1 MSPHRFSQILLW
13 TSVAVLSACASPA
26 DQSVP
31 APVPPEALAAI
42 DTATIMTHVRALAD
56 DSMLGRAPGGVGE
69 DRAVA
74 YLEAQFKALGLTP
87 GNTDGSYIQNVPL
100 VAITTDP
107 TLTLSLRGPGGK
119 NLKYRDDFVA
129 WTRHVVPSVQ
139 VKDAPLVFVGYG
151 VEAPEY
157 SWDDFKGQDLSG
169 KILVM
174 LVNDP
179 QLADTTQ
186 FRGKAMTYYG
196 RWTYKYEQ
204 GIKHKAAGVLLVH
217 ETGPAGYP
225 WAVVQGM
232 GGEKFD
238 LATPDS
244 NRTRAPMEGWMH
256 LDRARELFKAAG
268 QDFDSLKARATTR
281 EFQPVPLGL
290 TGSIT
295 IRNSIRSVASRNV
308 VAKLEGSDPVL
319 KDEYVVYTAHWDHF
333 GIGIPIEGDSIYN
346 GALDNATG
354 TAALLALAKAFK
366 AMPTAPKRSILFLA
380 VTAEEQGLV
389 GSQYYSVAP
398 IYPLARTLANI
409 NIDGLNTYGRTKDL
423 VVVGMG
429 ASELEDYAQ
438 AAAEEQGR
446 VLKPDP
452 ESEKG
457 YYYRSDHF
465 NFAKQGV
472 PAFYAHVGV
481 DVIGKPADYGMR
493 MRERYTSEDYH
504 KPSDE
509 IKPDWDLSGA
519 VEDVQLYLIIGYRV
533 AQAGKFPEWRAGN
546 EFRATREAQV
556 KQ

>member
-1 MSPHRFSQILLW
+1 
-13 TSVAVLSACASPA
+13 
-26 DQSVP
+26 
-31 APVPPEALAAI
+31 
-42 DTATIMTHVRALAD
+42 
-56 DSMLGRAPGGVGE
+56 MLGRAPGGAGE
-69 DRAVA
+69 DRTVA
-74 YLEAQFKALGLTP
+74 YLEGQFKAMGLTP
-87 GNTDGSYIQNVPL
+87 GNSDGSYIQNVPL
-100 VAITTDP
+100 VAITADP
-107 TLTLSLRGPGGK
+107 KMTLTLRRHPERSEGAESRRFAALSVTLPK
-119 NLKYRDDFVA
+119 NLKYLDDFVA
-129 WTRHVVPSVQ
+129 WTRHVVPSVE
-139 VKDAPLVFVGYG
+139 VKDAQLVFVGYG
-151 VEAPEY
+151 VEAPEF

-179 QLADTTQ
+179 QLTDTTQ

-196 RWTYKYEQ
+196 RWTYKFEQ

-244 NRTRAPMEGWMH
+244 NRTRAPMEGWIH
-256 LDRARELFKAAG
+256 LDRAKELFAAAG
-268 QDFDSLKARATTR
+268 QDFDLLKARAATR

-295 IRNSIRSVASRNV
+295 IRNSIRAVASRNV
-308 VAKLEGSDPVL
+308 VAKLEGSDPTL
-319 KDEYVVYTAHWDHF
+319 KNEYVVYTAHWDHF

-354 TAALLALAKAFK
+354 TAALLALAKAYK
-366 AMPTAPKRSILFLA
+366 AMPTPPKRSILFVA

-389 GSQYYSVAP
+389 GSHYYSVAP

-409 NIDGLNTYGRTKDL
+409 NIDGLNTYGRTRDL

-429 ASELEDYAQ
+429 ASELEDYAL

-452 ESEKG
+452 EAEKG
-457 YYYRSDHF
+457 FYYRSDHF

-481 DVIGKPADYGMR
+481 DVIGKPADFGMK

-519 VEDVQLYLIIGYRV
+519 VEDVQLYLTIGYRV
-533 AQAGKFPEWRAGN
+533 AQASKFPEWRAGN
-546 EFRATREAQV
+546 EFRAIREASLPPR
-556 KQ
+556 